1 MRDWSIKPKSV
12 EDIPGLTEDM
22 LNEAIDEAKRETEE
36 EEKRTPRVKN
46 LDKTGFTLKISHYK
60 QFVPELEPARLG
72 AMIMER
78 TTKRLANKLG

>member
-1 MRDWSIKPKSV
+1 V

-46 LDKTGFTLKISHYK
+46 LGNPANHPQISHYK
-60 QFVPELEPARLG
+60 RFIPELEPARLG

-78 TTKRLANKLG
+78 TTKRLANKLGLVE